1 MKANLSEKRIL
12 LSWAA
17 FFGMMYVPFAAALEF
32 WMEVIEDEVMTDVLA
47 FVFLSATSYFAFRLV
62 VKRIAQVQPED
73 SERKG
78 QLPCS
83 AQIAEPK

>member
-17 FFGMMYVPFAAALEF
+17 FFGMMYVPFAVALEF
-32 WMEVIEDEVMTDVLA
+32 WMAVIENEAMTDVLA
-47 FVFLSATSYFAFRLV
+47 FVFLATTSYFAFRLV

>member
-32 WMEVIEDEVMTDVLA
+32 WIAVIEDETITDILA
-47 FVFLSATSYFAFRLV
+47 FVFLAATSYFAFRLV

-78 QLPCS
+78 Q
-83 AQIAEPK
+83 